1 MINETIYKRLYKLL
15 PDLDH
20 ISEYRGLTAE
30 GFMKLGVDILHKDD
44 ERIVLALSHYYKHP
58 SGDMIPDPDM
68 TLQVLRG
75 AETAEALSYQDMYR
89 YDVVYPDS
97 DAIAGVFNTVNLEA
111 KKSLNSFLAQWLLNL
126 LNQGHK

>member
-1 MINETIYKRLYKLL
+1 
-15 PDLDH
+15 
-20 ISEYRGLTAE
+20 
-30 GFMKLGVDILHKDD
+30 MKLGVDILHKDD

-75 AETAEALSYQDMYR
+75 TETAEALSYQDMFR

-97 DAIAGVFNTVNLEA
+97 DAFSGVFKTVNPTA
-111 KKSLNSFLAQWLLNL
+111 KKSLNAFLAQWLLNL
-126 LNQGHK
+126 INQGHK